1 MIIMLMKSVEKRT
14 IEMKVAMIDQ
24 ITIAVGEETLKWL
37 VVPKIAMAE
46 IRTNSTVREIAINN
60 PASFTQR
67 PPLVIKE
74 LSHE

>member
-1 MIIMLMKSVEKRT
+1 MKIVEKST
-14 IEMKVAMIDQ
+14 IEIKDAINDQ

-46 IRTNSTVREIAINN
+46 IRTNSTVRETAINN

-67 PPLVIKE
+67 APLVMKE

>member
-1 MIIMLMKSVEKRT
+1 MKIVEKST
-14 IEMKVAMIDQ
+14 IEMNVAINDQ

-46 IRTNSTVREIAINN
+46 IRTNSTVRETAMNN
-60 PASFTQR
+60 PASFTHR
-67 PPLVIKE
+67 SPLVINE

>member
-1 MIIMLMKSVEKRT
+1 MKIVEKST
-14 IEMKVAMIDQ
+14 IEIKVAINDQ

-46 IRTNSTVREIAINN
+46 IRTNSTVRETAINN
-60 PASFTQR
+60 PATLTQR
-67 PPLVIKE
+67 APLVMKE

>member
-1 MIIMLMKSVEKRT
+1 MKIVEKST
-14 IEMKVAMIDQ
+14 IEIKVAINDQ

-46 IRTNSTVREIAINN
+46 IRTNSTVREIVINN

-67 PPLVIKE
+67 APLVMKE

>member
-1 MIIMLMKSVEKRT
+1 MKIVEKRT
-14 IEMKVAMIDQ
+14 IEIKVAINDQ

-46 IRTNSTVREIAINN
+46 IRTNSTARETAINQ
-60 PASFTQR
+60 PATFTQR
-67 PPLVIKE
+67 APLDMKE

>member
-1 MIIMLMKSVEKRT
+1 MKIVEKST
-14 IEMKVAMIDQ
+14 IEIKVAINDQ

-46 IRTNSTVREIAINN
+46 IRTNSTVRETAINN

-67 PPLVIKE
+67 APLVMKE

>member
-1 MIIMLMKSVEKRT
+1 MKIVEKST
-14 IEMKVAMIDQ
+14 IEMKVAINDQ
-24 ITIAVGEETLKWL
+24 MTIAVGEETLKWL

-46 IRTNSTVREIAINN
+46 IRTNSTVRETAINN

-67 PPLVIKE
+67 APLVMKE

>member
-1 MIIMLMKSVEKRT
+1 MKIVEKRT
-14 IEMKVAMIDQ
+14 IEMNVAINDQ

-46 IRTNSTVREIAINN
+46 IRTNSTVGETAINN
-60 PASFTQR
+60 PASLTQR
-67 PPLVIKE
+67 APLVMKE